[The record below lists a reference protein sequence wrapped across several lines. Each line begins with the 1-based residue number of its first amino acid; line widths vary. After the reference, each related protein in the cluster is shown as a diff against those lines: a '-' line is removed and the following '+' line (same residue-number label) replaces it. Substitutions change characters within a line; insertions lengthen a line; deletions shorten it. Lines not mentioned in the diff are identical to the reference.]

1 MNLSMRFGFW
11 VLSGRS
17 RFKAGF
23 PFVWKQRSLSAGSL
37 FQKIELEKRASCIG
51 EKLKRGRLKRNFQTT
66 SSHDSDRQ
74 L

>member
-1 MNLSMRFGFW
+1 ILVS
-11 VLSGRS
+11 S